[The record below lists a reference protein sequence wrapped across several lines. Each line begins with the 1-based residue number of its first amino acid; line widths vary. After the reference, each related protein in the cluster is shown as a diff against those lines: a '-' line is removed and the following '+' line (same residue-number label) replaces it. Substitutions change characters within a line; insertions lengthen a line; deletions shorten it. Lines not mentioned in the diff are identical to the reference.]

1 MKRCPQ
7 CNSLF
12 LDEENFCEID
22 GAQLNSETDDAPGV
36 YPSRPVVPRATSDQS
51 IQIILIVAA
60 VIFGGLLVFGYL
72 ALTRQ
77 RDQPN
82 QSTVSSSGGQ
92 PQILSTPIPA
102 IRIPSPSPTEEP
114 SPSPSPSPTPS
125 PQETTTP
132 YQLSLNPISTNVVS
146 KDKSGP
152 MRIQLDSGVII
163 EAEEVWQTGE
173 GIWYRKGGVVSLID
187 PKHIKSI
194 ERPQKQP
201 AASPASPSPSP

>member
-12 LDEENFCEID
+12 PDEENFCEID
-22 GAQLNSETDDAPGV
+22 GTQLNSDTDAPRLPPAQTMAPAPTG
-36 YPSRPVVPRATSDQS
+36 DQS
-51 IQIILIVAA
+51 VQIILLVAA
-60 VIFGGLLVFGYL
+60 AIFGVLLVFGYL

-77 RDQPN
+77 REQPG
-82 QSTVSSSGGQ
+82 QSNLSSSAGQ
-92 PQILSTPIPA
+92 PQVVSTPIPA
-102 IRIPSPSPTEEP
+102 TRIPTPTPSEEP

-125 PQETTTP
+125 AQASSTP
-132 YQLSLNPISTNVVS
+132 VQLSSNPISTNVVS
-146 KDKSGP
+146 REKSGP
-152 MRIQLDSGVII
+152 MRIQLDSGVTI

-194 ERPQKQP
+194 ERPQQP
-201 AASPASPSPSP
+201 AASSSAPSSPSP